1 MMREYG
7 LLVLRLALAAV
18 FVAHGAQKLFG
29 IWGGGGL
36 SAMAGIFQNL
46 GLVPAFPLAV
56 LVGVTEFFGGVL
68 LAAGAYARWAAGPLI
83 VDMVVAIARVH
94 LANGFFLNWYMRPG
108 VGHGFEFNM
117 VLVAGLVCIIFTGPG
132 ALSVDVFR
140 ARSAETQAAG
150 RARLR
155 TGNV

>member
-1 MMREYG
+1 MREYG

-56 LVGVTEFFGGVL
+56 LVGVTEFFGGLL
-68 LAAGAYARWAAGPLI
+68 LAAGAYARYAAGPLI
-83 VDMVVAIARVH
+83 VVMGVAVARVH
-94 LANGFFLNWYMRPG
+94 MANGFFLNWYMRPG
-108 VGHGFEFNM
+108 VGHGYEFN
-117 VLVAGLVCIIFTGPG
+117 LTLIAGLLCLMFMGAG
-132 ALSVDVFR
+132 ALSVDATR
-140 ARSAETQAAG
+140 DRSAESEAAG

-155 TGNV
+155 AGKV